1 MTILSTT
8 MQTVQEC
15 KRSGLIDIAILA
27 FSGGTIAS
35 LLQILSDAVGAK
47 RMKEEIHRM
56 QAVTEK
62 HLADRDNAFNREE
75 ICENTITIIR
85 AKVEMFNRQNS
96 TSCDCLLSQEILRTI
111 NQVLPDDKSIIPDLD
126 EKEALS

>member
-1 MTILSTT
+1 MNLISSLQT
-8 MQTVQEC
+8 MQEC

-75 ICENTITIIR
+75 ICENTITIIQ
-85 AKVEMFNRQNS
+85 AKVEMYQRQS
-96 TSCDCLLSQEILRTI
+96 EPESLCYVLTEEILKAI
-111 NQVLPDDKSIIPDLD
+111 GDMAKKS
-126 EKEALS
+126 S